1 MIDILTMLVL
11 LATADVILAAALA
24 IGIGGR
30 SMDGLVA
37 WTASLA
43 ARAFAFGVLASG
55 APAASGALALACGLV
70 ALSLTLQGSA
80 ILAFNRRSMPA
91 WVHSAVAMAI
101 AVPMQLL
108 AGDVAAAIIFGALVF
123 AALMGMLAALASQL
137 ASPGAGRAR
146 GMLVGAYLVGAGT
159 LFSRGLA
166 SAFMA
171 DPMQALVSPGGMQS
185 LALMLLYAVAL
196 VSTFGF
202 LALQRDRSDAEAA
215 RLATMDPLTGTYNRR
230 TFLEIAER
238 ELARARRANQPLSLI
253 MVDIDHFRQI
263 NEKYGERM
271 GDDVLLRFADVLRTA
286 LRKEDMLVRFGGDE
300 FVVLLPEV
308 AGPGAVVVAGRIR
321 RFIGEDDFRVGGQRI
336 AVTASLGVAARLDE
350 GPESIDALIARAES
364 ALALAK
370 ERGRNRVVALNL
382 GRSIAA

>member
-1 MIDILTMLVL
+1 MIDILTLLVL

-55 APAASGALALACGLV
+55 APLASGALALACGLV
-70 ALSLTLQGSA
+70 ALSMTLQGSA
-80 ILAFNRRSMPA
+80 MLAFNRRALPA
-91 WVHSAVAMAI
+91 WVHSAVVAAV

-108 AGDVAAAIIFGALVF
+108 VSDIATAMVFGGVVFGALM
-123 AALMGMLAALASQL
+123 ATLAGLAAQL
-137 ASPGAGRAR
+137 SSPGSGRAR
-146 GMLVGAYLVGAGT
+146 RILVGGYLIGSGT
-159 LFSRGLA
+159 LFARGVA

-171 DPMQALVSPGGMQS
+171 DPTQALLSPTGMQS
-185 LALMLLYAVAL
+185 LALMLAYAVAL

-253 MVDIDHFRQI
+253 MVDIDHFRQV

-271 GDDVLLRFADVLRTA
+271 GDDILLRFADVLRTA
-286 LRKEDMLVRFGGDE
+286 LRKEDMRVRFGGDE

-321 RFIGEDDFRVGGQRI
+321 RFIGEDDFRLGGHRI
-336 AVTASLGVAARLDE
+336 PVTASLGVAARLDE
-350 GPESIDALIARAES
+350 GPESMDTLIARAES